1 MSLGDLDPQSGLD
14 IQILGRGNYK
24 PSLLDADGLKLIE
37 IEYRT
42 NSEKTWIA
50 GQKKVVAYIKAIPE
64 EATRNMLMATYSSW
78 DDPLSI
84 VLGKSGN
91 KHYLDDLALQ
101 LEKMGF
107 YGKAATY
114 SE

>member
-14 IQILGRGNYK
+14 IQILCRGNYK
-24 PSLLDADGLKLIE
+24 PSLLDEKFKLIE

-42 NSEKTWIA
+42 ISEKTWIA
-50 GQKKVVAYIKAIPE
+50 GQKKVIAYIKAIPE

-84 VLGKSGN
+84 ALGKSGN

-114 SE
+114 AE

>member
-24 PSLLDADGLKLIE
+24 PSLLNADGLKLIQ

-42 NSEKTWIA
+42 RSEKTWIA
-50 GQKKVVAYIKAIPE
+50 GQKKVIAYIKAIPE
-64 EATRNMLMATYSSW
+64 EATRNILMATYDSW

-84 VLGKSGN
+84 ALGKGDN
-91 KHYLDDLALQ
+91 EHYLDDLALQ

-107 YGKAATY
+107 YGKAAAY

>member
-14 IQILGRGNYK
+14 IHILGRGNYK
-24 PSLLDADGLKLIE
+24 PSLLDEKFKLIQ

-50 GQKKVVAYIKAIPE
+50 GQKKVIAYIKAIPE
-64 EATRNMLMATYSSW
+64 EATRNILMATYSSW

-84 VLGKSGN
+84 ALGKGDN
-91 KHYLDDLALQ
+91 EHYLDDLALQ

-107 YGKAATY
+107 YGKAAAY

>member
-14 IQILGRGNYK
+14 IHILGRGNYK
-24 PSLLDADGLKLIE
+24 PSLLNTDGLKLIQ

-50 GQKKVVAYIKAIPE
+50 GQKKVIAYIKTIPE
-64 EATRNMLMATYSSW
+64 EATRNILMATYSSW

-84 VLGKSGN
+84 ALGKGDN
-91 KHYLDDLALQ
+91 EHYLDDLALQ

-107 YGKAATY
+107 YGKAAAY

>member
-1 MSLGDLDPQSGLD
+1 MSLD
-14 IQILGRGNYK
+14 IHILGRGNYK
-24 PSLLDADGLKLIE
+24 PTLLDDELNLIQ

-42 NSEKTWIA
+42 KSEKTWVA
-50 GQKKVVAYIKAIPE
+50 GQKKVVAYVKTIPD
-64 EATRNMLMATYSSW
+64 EATRNTLMATYSSW

-84 VLGKSGN
+84 ALGKSGN

-114 SE
+114 AER

>member
-1 MSLGDLDPQSGLD
+1 
-14 IQILGRGNYK
+14 
-24 PSLLDADGLKLIE
+24 
-37 IEYRT
+37 
-42 NSEKTWIA
+42 
-50 GQKKVVAYIKAIPE
+50 
-64 EATRNMLMATYSSW
+64 MATYSSW

-84 VLGKSGN
+84 ALGKSGN

-114 SE
+114 AE

>member
-1 MSLGDLDPQSGLD
+1 MSLGDLDPQSGLN

-24 PSLLDADGLKLIE
+24 PSLLDEKFKLIQ

-64 EATRNMLMATYSSW
+64 EATRNILMATYSSW

-84 VLGKSGN
+84 ALGKSGN

>member
-24 PSLLDADGLKLIE
+24 PSLLDEKFKLIE

-42 NSEKTWIA
+42 RSEKTWIA
-50 GQKKVVAYIKAIPE
+50 GQKKVIAYIKAIPE

-84 VLGKSGN
+84 ALGKSGN

-114 SE
+114 AE

>member
-1 MSLGDLDPQSGLD
+1 MSLD
-14 IQILGRGNYK
+14 IHILGRGNYK
-24 PSLLDADGLKLIE
+24 PTLLDDELNLIQ

-42 NSEKTWIA
+42 KSEKTWVA
-50 GQKKVVAYIKAIPE
+50 GQKKVVAYVKTIPD
-64 EATRNMLMATYSSW
+64 EATRNTLMATYSSW

-84 VLGKSGN
+84 ALGKSGN

-101 LEKMGF
+101 LEKIGF

-114 SE
+114 TERS

>member
-1 MSLGDLDPQSGLD
+1 MSLD
-14 IQILGRGNYK
+14 IHILGRGNYK
-24 PSLLDADGLKLIE
+24 PTLLDDELNLIQ

-42 NSEKTWIA
+42 KSEKTWVA
-50 GQKKVVAYIKAIPE
+50 GQKKVVAYVKTIPD
-64 EATRNMLMATYSSW
+64 EATRNTLMATYSSW

-84 VLGKSGN
+84 ALGKSGN

-101 LEKMGF
+101 LEKIGF

-114 SE
+114 AER

>member
-1 MSLGDLDPQSGLD
+1 MSLD
-14 IQILGRGNYK
+14 IHILGRGSYK
-24 PSLLDADGLKLIE
+24 PTLLDDELNLIQ

-42 NSEKTWIA
+42 KSEKTWVA
-50 GQKKVVAYIKAIPE
+50 GQKKVVAYVKTIPD
-64 EATRNMLMATYSSW
+64 EATRNTLMATYSSW

-84 VLGKSGN
+84 ALGKSGN

-114 SE
+114 AER